1 MSTLPDH
8 LRRASLGIV
17 ERLAPAAGARGVASG
32 VFIDSLLRK
41 VSSLIGSLGRCQ
53 AVPSPPELEPEYRQ
67 GIAGAGL
74 VNVEVR
80 RADILQYLEATPAA
94 SLDFVFSCWELG
106 TIRPKLLIGAA
117 RKALRAEGIFG
128 LVSVK
133 SESPFMALSLL
144 AAAAREVTG
153 KKVSAMSLPF
163 PKTPDELRKLLRK
176 EGLDDL
182 RAWEDKGEVDLP
194 DGAAAYEH
202 LCEVSGGSL
211 LGNVDA
217 ETSRRIRDSFAKKLQ
232 DVCGPGRVWITHDFL
247 GAVGVVPRK

>member
-8 LRRASLGIV
+8 LRRASLEIT
-17 ERLAPAAGARGVASG
+17 ERVAPAAGARGVASG

-41 VSSLIGSLGRCQ
+41 VSSLIGPLGRCQ
-53 AVPSPPELEPEYRQ
+53 AIPSPPELEPEYRQ
-67 GIAGAGL
+67 GVTSAGL
-74 VNVEVR
+74 ANVEVLHR
-80 RADILQYLEATPAA
+80 GILEHLQAAPLA

-106 TIRPKLLIGAA
+106 TIQPRLMVSTA
-117 RKALRAEGIFG
+117 RKALRPGGILG
-128 LVSVK
+128 VVCVK
-133 SESPFMALSLL
+133 SESPFIALSLL

-153 KKVSAMSLPF
+153 KKVTATSLPF

-176 EGLDDL
+176 EGFDEL
-182 RAWEDKGEVDLP
+182 RAWEDKGDVDLS

-202 LCEVSGGSL
+202 LCEVSGGGL
-211 LGNVDA
+211 LGNVDV
-217 ETSRRIRDSFAKKLQ
+217 ETSRRIRDSFAKKMV